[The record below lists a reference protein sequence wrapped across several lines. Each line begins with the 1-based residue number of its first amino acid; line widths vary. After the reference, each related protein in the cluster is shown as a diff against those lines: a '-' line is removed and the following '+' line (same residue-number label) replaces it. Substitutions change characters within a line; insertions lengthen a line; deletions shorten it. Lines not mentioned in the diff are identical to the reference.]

1 MYTIDKKVVTVSCF
15 VFCYAL
21 REDLISSLQKALKPW
36 MEKIEYRHK
45 ARDKD
50 RGRQPEEDFI
60 ETHWRKYR
68 QQLAQLEENKKR
80 TD

>member
-1 MYTIDKKVVTVSCF
+1 
-15 VFCYAL
+15 
-21 REDLISSLQKALKPW
+21 